1 MTAKKNVWIQ
11 MKVTPE
17 FKEQAKKQ
25 AKREGR
31 SLTNYLEWLVVKDAA
46 RTEKS

>member
-1 MTAKKNVWIQ
+1 MAAKKHEWIQ

-31 SLTNYLEWLVVKDAA
+31 TLTNYLKWLIMKDAE
-46 RTEKS
+46 REK

>member
-1 MTAKKNVWIQ
+1 MAAKKNVWIQ

-25 AKREGR
+25 AEREGR
-31 SLTNYLEWLVVKDAA
+31 SLTNYLEWLVTKDAE
-46 RTEKS
+46 REKKS

>member
-1 MTAKKNVWIQ
+1 MAVKKYECIQ

-25 AKREGR
+25 AEREGR
-31 SLTNYLEWLVVKDAA
+31 TLTNYLKWLITKDAE
-46 RTEKS
+46 REK